1 MPLHP
6 DLGTNNPIV
15 YLIKLISQKM
25 QKEINEE
32 TSIVMRQKLEVR
44 DKNLEAIYQSES
56 NREKIKALKEA
67 WANLKEKKE
76 KKEKAEKG
84 VSLYDKMIKWL
95 GAINISLKM
104 QDIGQLSN
112 PVLAPGIIAAK
123 ITAFI
128 EEQKKEIKYITRVAK
143 SQKKII
149 KEDLEIYGKYLE
161 ELIDEI
167 NKGDDDYRQEI
178 LSKLDPWAQQDPYIA
193 DAPYNKIIPRYQER
207 LGAHEIAAAKE
218 QASGGKKL
226 GAGWENELKTAGLD
240 IRRTSSDLLMDLL
253 PVETAAINVGDEAN
267 TDAAMEAKTNA
278 KLQVI
283 LDAGPGTTIVKDKKG
298 NIIGSST
305 VNMDPAVKAAILQQA
320 KDAQSGKIINPFQDP
335 FFNN

>member
-1 MPLHP
+1 MAFHP

-15 YLIKLISQKM
+15 YLIKLISKKM

-56 NREKIKALKEA
+56 NREKIKAIKEA

-240 IRRTSSDLLMDLL
+240 IRRTSPDLLMDFL
-253 PVETAAINVGDEAN
+253 PIETAAINPVTGNEIIAAKAQRFIYAKADEA
-267 TDAAMEAKTNA
+267 T
-278 KLQVI
+278 
-283 LDAGPGTTIVKDKKG
+283 LDHTGWT
-298 NIIGSST
+298 
-305 VNMDPAVKAAILQQA
+305 NMDAIQRDRIKAA
-320 KDAQSGKIINPFQDP
+320 SGKGPVKNPFQGND
-335 FFNN
+335 

>member
-1 MPLHP
+1 MAFHP

-15 YLIKLISQKM
+15 YLIKLISKKM

-56 NREKIKALKEA
+56 NREKIKAIKEA

-84 VSLYDKMIKWL
+84 LSLYDKMIKWL
-95 GAINISLKM
+95 GTINISLKM

-128 EEQKKEIKYITRVAK
+128 EEQKKEIAYIKRVAK

-253 PVETAAINVGDEAN
+253 PIETAKANVGDKAN
-267 TDAAMEAKTNA
+267 TDAASEAKTNA
-278 KLQVI
+278 KLQAI
-283 LDAGPGTTIVKDKKG
+283 LDAGPGTTIVKDEKG
-298 NIIGSST
+298 NVIGSST
-305 VNMDPAVKAAILQQA
+305 GNMTQDEYERMLKEVQGNVN
-320 KDAQSGKIINPFQDP
+320 NPF
-335 FFNN
+335 FSNN

>member
-1 MPLHP
+1 MAFHP

-15 YLIKLISQKM
+15 YLIKLISKKM

-56 NREKIKALKEA
+56 NREKIKAIKEA

-84 VSLYDKMIKWL
+84 LSLYDKMIKWL
-95 GAINISLKM
+95 GTINISLKM
-104 QDIGQLSN
+104 QDIGQLNN

-128 EEQKKEIKYITRVAK
+128 EEQKKEIAYIKRVAK

-207 LGAHEIAAAKE
+207 LGAHEVAAAKE

-226 GAGWENELKTAGLD
+226 GAGWGDELKTAGLD
-240 IRRTSSDLLMDLL
+240 IRRTSSDDLLMDFL
-253 PVETAAINVGDEAN
+253 PVETVAINPVTGNEIIAAKAQTFIAAKAQRFIYAKADEA
-267 TDAAMEAKTNA
+267 T
-278 KLQVI
+278 
-283 LDAGPGTTIVKDKKG
+283 LDHTGWT
-298 NIIGSST
+298 
-305 VNMDPAVKAAILQQA
+305 NMDAIQRDRIKAA
-320 KDAQSGKIINPFQDP
+320 SGKGPVNNPFQGND
-335 FFNN
+335 

>member
-1 MPLHP
+1 MAFHP

-15 YLIKLISQKM
+15 YLIKLISKKM

-56 NREKIKALKEA
+56 NREKIKAIKEA

-84 VSLYDKMIKWL
+84 LSLYDKMIKWL

-128 EEQKKEIKYITRVAK
+128 EEQKKEIAYIKRVAK

-226 GAGWENELKTAGLD
+226 GAGWGSMPEFD
-240 IRRTSSDLLMDLL
+240 IGGIVSEFFPPSSQIQTGNSSMNLG
-253 PVETAAINVGDEAN
+253 EG
-267 TDAAMEAKTNA
+267 TDAGDIIKQFE
-278 KLQVI
+278 LEERI
-283 LDAGPGTTIVKDKKG
+283 LEKQRNGEELTTEEKKVLEGITTPGPVYNEFQ
-298 NIIGSST
+298 NIS
-305 VNMDPAVKAAILQQA
+305 
-320 KDAQSGKIINPFQDP
+320 
-335 FFNN
+335 

>member
-1 MPLHP
+1 MAFHP

-15 YLIKLISQKM
+15 YLIKLISKKM

-56 NREKIKALKEA
+56 NREKIKAIKEA

-84 VSLYDKMIKWL
+84 LSLYDKMIKWL

-128 EEQKKEIKYITRVAK
+128 EEQKKEVAYIKRVAK

-149 KEDLEIYGKYLE
+149 KEDLKIYGKYLE

-178 LSKLDPWAQQDPYIA
+178 LSKLDPWAHQHPYIA

-207 LGAHEIAAAKE
+207 LGAHEIAAAKD

-226 GAGWENELKTAGLD
+226 GAGWGDELKTAGLD
-240 IRRTSSDLLMDLL
+240 IRRTSPDLLMDFL
-253 PVETAAINVGDEAN
+253 PIETAAINPDTGNEIIAAKAQRFTAAKAQRFTAAKVDVATLDIKGWA
-267 TDAAMEAKTNA
+267 TMDAT
-278 KLQVI
+278 QRDRI
-283 LDAGPGTTIVKDKKG
+283 
-298 NIIGSST
+298 
-305 VNMDPAVKAAILQQA
+305 AA
-320 KDAQSGKIINPFQDP
+320 SGKGPINNPFQGND
-335 FFNN
+335 